1 MKLRLIST
9 RLISTVV
16 TACATLPLLI
26 SSAQAQAT
34 ASVNSASPVVT
45 LQGNAGSAT
54 CGTAA
59 IDKPQ
64 HTVDMTEDSDRR
76 FRVKGDSET
85 TLLLI
90 NSQGKRFCIQ
100 TDSYSNGEAELTGRW
115 TRGTY
120 KVFVGSRSAS
130 KPAYKLSVLPLN

>member
-1 MKLRLIST
+1 MKFRLIPAFM
-9 RLISTVV
+9 TV
-16 TACATLPLLI
+16 CATLPLLV
-26 SSAQAQAT
+26 SNVQAQAV

-45 LQGNAGSAT
+45 LQGTAGSAT
-54 CGTAA
+54 CGTVA

-64 HTVDMTEDSDRR
+64 HTIDVTEDSDRR

-90 NSQGKRFCIQ
+90 NGQGKRFCVQ

-120 KVFVGSRSAS
+120 RVFVGSKSAS
-130 KPAYKLSVLPLN
+130 KPAYKLSILPLS

>member
-1 MKLRLIST
+1 MKLRLISAF
-9 RLISTVV
+9 I
-16 TACATLPLLI
+16 TATASLPLMI
-26 SSAQAQAT
+26 SSVQAQAV

-45 LQGNAGSAT
+45 LQGTAGSAT
-54 CGTAA
+54 CAMGA

-76 FRVKGDSET
+76 FRIKGDSET
-85 TLLLI
+85 TLLLV
-90 NSQGKRFCIQ
+90 NSQGKRFCVQ

-120 KVFVGSRSAS
+120 KVFVGSKSAS